1 MLFSS
6 AGRAKLV
13 ASHLDHSPVLP
24 VCSGG
29 DGGRLPVLPGLS
41 DGPPVPRHTLIIY
54 LYCRCVASLQI
65 HWLIHLYCRYAQVVT
80 VAVYLF
86 FLACLMGRQS
96 PDTPGSFTC
105 IANVLRW

>member
-1 MLFSS
+1 M
-6 AGRAKLV
+6 
-13 ASHLDHSPVLP
+13 
-24 VCSGG
+24 CSGG

-41 DGPPVPRHTLIIY
+41 DGPPVPIHTLIIY

-65 HWLIHLYCRYAQVVT
+65 HWLIHLYCRCAQVVT

-96 PDTPGSFTC
+96 LEQSPSGDHGGDLIFPFFTFLQFFFYMGWLK
-105 IANVLRW
+105 VR